1 MTRLSETGKF
11 TEDILTASKEKA
23 RQIVEEAEA
32 EHRHLLEEAASALSR
47 EENEILHNAQ
57 TEAEGIKRRD
67 ISEVRHQAKLLEQS
81 EKDKLLSSVLEEVK
95 LRLRESTKDQDTYFR
110 YLINLATDAI
120 SHLGMEHVAIHFTS
134 EDLNRLNITQLTR
147 EVEKLAPRVK
157 VEVSKEPV
165 DASGGVVVAS
175 NDGRIRLVN
184 TFEQRLE
191 ALEPRL
197 LIEAGRILFN
207 EK

>member
-1 MTRLSETGKF
+1 MKSLSETGKF

-23 RQIVEEAEA
+23 HQIVEQAQA
-32 EHRHLLEEAASALSR
+32 EHRSLLDSAASAISR

-57 TEAEGIKRRD
+57 TEAEGIKRRE

-81 EKDKLLSSVLEEVK
+81 EKDKVLSSVFEDVK
-95 LRLRESTKDQDTYFR
+95 AKLRESTNDQDTYFA
-110 YLINLATDAI
+110 YLIRLATDAV
-120 SHLGMEHVAIHFTS
+120 SHLGRERVTIHFTPG
-134 EDLNRLNITQLTR
+134 DLKRLNTAQLAR
-147 EVEKLAPRVK
+147 EIEKLTPSVK
-157 VEVSKEPV
+157 VEIAKDPV
-165 DASGGVVVAS
+165 EATGGVVVAS
-175 NDGRIRLVN
+175 NDGRIRVVN